1 MRMASILV
9 KDVPALGVRTPRGM
23 VNVTALDPSVGSSL
37 RTLLERGPGALA
49 TLAGR
54 AAEAADSYVL
64 SPAEFRFRPLV
75 PEPSKFLCLGLNYV
89 AHASE
94 ATYETPRHPVVFT
107 RVPSSLL
114 AHGEPLVVPACSNQL
129 DYEAELAV
137 VVGRPG
143 RNIPRERALEW
154 VAGYTL
160 FNDGSIRDYQKRT
173 PQWTVGKNFDG
184 TGPLGPELVTPDELP
199 EGARGLRIQM
209 RVGGELLQD
218 ANTSDMI
225 FDVATV
231 IADLSEAM
239 TLQPGDVIA
248 MGTPSGV
255 GAART
260 PPRYL
265 RAGDVCEVSI
275 EGIGALTNPVADAVP
290 ARAGS
295 PRTHEQP
302 ATLAAK

>member
-1 MRMASILV
+1 MRIASILV
-9 KDVPALGVRTPRGM
+9 RDEPALGVRAAKGM
-23 VNVTALDPSVGSSL
+23 VNVTALDPSVGTSL
-37 RTLLERGPGALA
+37 RALLERGPDALA
-49 TLAGR
+49 ALAKCVS
-54 AAEAADSYVL
+54 EATAPQVL
-64 SPAEFRFRPLV
+64 SDSEFRYRPLV

-89 AHASE
+89 AHAAE

-107 RVPSSLL
+107 RLPSSLL
-114 AHGEPLVVPACSNQL
+114 AHEEPMVVPTCSNQL

-173 PQWTVGKNFDG
+173 HQWTVGKNFDG

-209 RVGGELLQD
+209 RVGGEILQD
-218 ANTSDMI
+218 ATTSDMI

-255 GAART
+255 GAARK
-260 PPRYL
+260 PPRFL
-265 RAGDVCEVSI
+265 RAGEVCEVSV
-275 EGIGALTNPVADAVP
+275 ERIGVLRNPIADAAPVHTGTPP
-290 ARAGS
+290 A
-295 PRTHEQP
+295 Q
-302 ATLAAK
+302 AAK

>member
-1 MRMASILV
+1 MRIASILV
-9 KDVPALGVRTPRGM
+9 GNEPALGVRTPRGM
-23 VNVTALDPSVGSSL
+23 VNVTALTPSAGSSL
-37 RTLLERGPGALA
+37 RALLERGPEALA
-49 TLAGR
+49 SLSAHVEG
-54 AAEAADSYVL
+54 AASAPVL
-64 SPAEFRFRPLV
+64 SDSEFRYRPLV
-75 PEPSKFLCLGLNYV
+75 PEAGKFLCLGLNYV

-94 ATYETPRHPVVFT
+94 ATYEAPKHPVVFT
-107 RVPSSLL
+107 RVPTSLL
-114 AHGEPLVVPACSNQL
+114 AHGEPLLVPACSNQL

-137 VVGRPG
+137 VVGRAG

-184 TGPLGPELVTPDELP
+184 TGPLGPELVTADELP

-209 RVGGELLQD
+209 RVNGEVLQD
-218 ANTSDMI
+218 ASTADMI

-231 IADLSEAM
+231 IADLSVAM
-239 TLQPGDVIA
+239 TLLPGDVIA

-260 PPRYL
+260 PPRFL
-265 RAGDVCEVSI
+265 RPGDVCEVSV
-275 EGIGALTNPVADAVP
+275 ERVGVLRNPVA
-290 ARAGS
+290 
-295 PRTHEQP
+295 
-302 ATLAAK
+302 LAAE

>member
-1 MRMASILV
+1 MRIASILV
-9 KDVPALGVRTPRGM
+9 KGEPALGVRTPRGM
-23 VNVTALDPSVGSSL
+23 LNVTALAPTVGGSL
-37 RTLLERGPGALA
+37 RSLLERGPEALA
-49 TLAGR
+49 ALAR
-54 AAEAADSYVL
+54 RVAEAAGQPVL
-64 SPAEFRFRPLV
+64 AQTEFRYRTLI

-89 AHASE
+89 DHAAES
-94 ATYETPRHPVVFT
+94 TYEAPRFPVVFT

-114 AHGEPLVVPACSNQL
+114 AHGEALEVPTCSHQL

-137 VVGRPG
+137 VVGRAG
-143 RNIPRERALEW
+143 RNIPKARALEW

-173 PQWTVGKNFDG
+173 HQWTVGKNFDA

-209 RVGGELLQD
+209 RVGNELLQD
-218 ANTSDMI
+218 ATTSDMI

-231 IADLSEAM
+231 LADLSEAM

-255 GAART
+255 GVARK
-260 PPRYL
+260 PPRFL
-265 RAGDVCEVSI
+265 RPGDVCEVSV
-275 EGIGALTNPVADAVP
+275 EGVGVLRNPVAQAAPSHVEP
-290 ARAGS
+290 PRHEAGTGAR
-295 PRTHEQP
+295 PTE
-302 ATLAAK
+302 

>member
-1 MRMASILV
+1 MRIASILV
-9 KDVPALGVRTPRGM
+9 RDEPALGVRAAKGM

-37 RTLLERGPGALA
+37 RALLERGPGVLEALA
-49 TLAGR
+49 KR
-54 AAEAADSYVL
+54 VSEATDLQVL
-64 SPAEFRFRPLV
+64 SDSEFRYRPLV
-75 PEPSKFLCLGLNYV
+75 PEPSKFLCLGLNYI
-89 AHASE
+89 AHAAE

-107 RVPSSLL
+107 RLPSSLL
-114 AHGEPLVVPACSNQL
+114 AHEEPMVVPTCSNQL

-173 PQWTVGKNFDG
+173 HQWTVGKNFDG

-209 RVGGELLQD
+209 RVGGEVLQD
-218 ANTSDMI
+218 ATTSDMI

-255 GAART
+255 GAARK
-260 PPRYL
+260 PPRFL
-265 RAGDVCEVSI
+265 RAGEVCEVSV
-275 EGIGALTNPVADAVP
+275 ERIGVLRNPIADAAPVHT
-290 ARAGS
+290 GTS
-295 PRTHEQP
+295 PEQ
-302 ATLAAK
+302 AAK

>member
-1 MRMASILV
+1 MRIASILV
-9 KDVPALGVRTPRGM
+9 RDTPALGVKTDRGM
-23 VNVTALDPSVGSSL
+23 VDVTALDATVGSSL
-37 RTLLERGPGALA
+37 RALLERGPEALA
-49 TLAGR
+49 VMASR
-54 AAEAADSYVL
+54 AAEAPEQFLLAPS
-64 SPAEFRFRPLV
+64 AFRYRTLL
-75 PEPSKFLCLGLNYV
+75 PEPGKFLCLGLNYV

-107 RVPSSLL
+107 RLPSSLL
-114 AHGEPLVVPACSNQL
+114 AHEEPLVVPTCSEQL

-137 VVGRPG
+137 VVGRTG
-143 RNIPRERALEW
+143 RNIPKARALEW

-173 PQWTVGKNFDG
+173 HQWTIGKNFDG

-199 EGARGLRIQM
+199 EGARDLRIQM
-209 RVGGELLQD
+209 HVNGELLQD
-218 ANTSDMI
+218 ATTSDMI

-255 GAART
+255 GAARK
-260 PPRYL
+260 PPRFL
-265 RAGDVCEVSI
+265 RAGDVCEVSV
-275 EGIGALTNPVADAVP
+275 ERIGVLRNPVVN
-290 ARAGS
+290 
-295 PRTHEQP
+295 
-302 ATLAAK
+302 AAK

>member
-1 MRMASILV
+1 MRIASILV
-9 KDVPALGVRTPRGM
+9 GNEPALGVRTPRGM
-23 VNVTALDPSVGSSL
+23 VNVTALTPSAGSSL
-37 RTLLERGPGALA
+37 RALLERGPEALA
-49 TLAGR
+49 SLSAHVAG
-54 AAEAADSYVL
+54 AASAPVL
-64 SPAEFRFRPLV
+64 SDSEFRYRPLV
-75 PEPSKFLCLGLNYV
+75 PEPGKFLCLGLNYV

-94 ATYETPRHPVVFT
+94 ATYEAPKHPVVFT
-107 RVPSSLL
+107 RVPTSLL
-114 AHGEPLVVPACSNQL
+114 AHGEPLLVPACSNQL

-137 VVGRPG
+137 VVGRAG

-184 TGPLGPELVTPDELP
+184 TGPLGPELVTADELP

-209 RVGGELLQD
+209 RVNGEVLQD
-218 ANTSDMI
+218 ASTADMI

-231 IADLSEAM
+231 IADLSVAM
-239 TLQPGDVIA
+239 TLLPGDVIA

-260 PPRYL
+260 PPRFL
-265 RAGDVCEVSI
+265 RPGDVCEVSV
-275 EGIGALTNPVADAVP
+275 ERVGVLRNPVA
-290 ARAGS
+290 
-295 PRTHEQP
+295 
-302 ATLAAK
+302 LAAE

>member
-1 MRMASILV
+1 MRIASILV
-9 KDVPALGVRTPRGM
+9 KDGPALGVRTPGGM
-23 VNVTALDPSVGSSL
+23 VNLTSLDPSLGNSL
-37 RTLLERGPGALA
+37 RALLERGPGALKS
-49 TLAGR
+49 LVGR
-54 AAEAADSYVL
+54 AAEAAERYRLAPS
-64 SPAEFRFRPLV
+64 EFRYLPLV

-94 ATYETPRHPVVFT
+94 ATYETPRYPVVFT

-114 AHGEPLVVPACSNQL
+114 AHGEPLVVPTCSNQL

-173 PQWTVGKNFDG
+173 HQWTIGKNFDG
-184 TGPLGPELVTPDELP
+184 TGALGPELVTPDELP
-199 EGARGLRIQM
+199 EGAKGLRIQM
-209 RVGGELLQD
+209 RVGDELVQD

-225 FDVATV
+225 FDVTTV
-231 IADLSEAM
+231 LAELSEAM

-260 PPRYL
+260 PPRFL

-275 EGIGALTNPVADAVP
+275 ERIGVLRNPVVDTT
-290 ARAGS
+290 R
-295 PRTHEQP
+295 
-302 ATLAAK
+302 

>member
-1 MRMASILV
+1 MRIASILV
-9 KDVPALGVRTPRGM
+9 RDVPALGVRTAKGM
-23 VNVTALDPSVGSSL
+23 VNVTALDPSVGASL
-37 RTLLERGPGALA
+37 RALLERGPDVLAALA
-49 TLAGR
+49 ER
-54 AAEAADSYVL
+54 VSEATNLQVL
-64 SPAEFRFRPLV
+64 SDSEFRYRPLV

-89 AHASE
+89 AHAAE

-107 RVPSSLL
+107 RLPSSLL
-114 AHGEPLVVPACSNQL
+114 AHEEPMVVPTCSNQL

-173 PQWTVGKNFDG
+173 HQWTVGKNFDG

-209 RVGGELLQD
+209 RVGGEVLQD
-218 ANTSDMI
+218 ATTSDMI

-255 GAART
+255 GAARK
-260 PPRYL
+260 PPRFL
-265 RAGDVCEVSI
+265 RAGEVCEVSV
-275 EGIGALTNPVADAVP
+275 ERIGVLRNPIADAAPVQTGTPP
-290 ARAGS
+290 A
-295 PRTHEQP
+295 Q
-302 ATLAAK
+302 AAK

>member
-1 MRMASILV
+1 MRIASILV
-9 KDVPALGVRTPRGM
+9 KDGPALGVRTPRGM
-23 VNVTALDPSVGSSL
+23 VNATALDPTVGDCL
-37 RTLLERGPGALA
+37 RALLGRGPAALA
-49 TLAGR
+49 ALGR
-54 AAEAADSYVL
+54 RVAEATPLPVL
-64 SPAEFRFRPLV
+64 AETEFRYRPLV
-75 PEPSKFLCLGLNYV
+75 PEPGKFLCLGLNYV
-89 AHASE
+89 AHAAE
-94 ATYETPRHPVVFT
+94 ATYEPPRHPVVFS
-107 RVPSSLL
+107 RVSSGLL
-114 AHGEPLVVPACSNQL
+114 AHGEPLVVPTCSSQL

-143 RNIPRERALEW
+143 RHIPKERALEW

-173 PQWTVGKNFDG
+173 HQWTVGKNFDG

-218 ANTSDMI
+218 ASTSDMI

-231 IADLSEAM
+231 LADLSEAM

-260 PPRYL
+260 PPRFL
-265 RAGDVCEVSI
+265 REGDVCEVSV
-275 EGIGALTNPVADAVP
+275 EGVGILRNPVIQATPTHAEP
-290 ARAGS
+290 PSPATRTGARAA
-295 PRTHEQP
+295 E
-302 ATLAAK
+302 

>member
-1 MRMASILV
+1 MRIASILV
-9 KDVPALGVRTPRGM
+9 GEAPALGVRTPRGM
-23 VNVTALDPSVGSSL
+23 VHMKSLDPSIGTSL
-37 RTLLERGPGALA
+37 RALLERGPGALA
-49 TLAGR
+49 ALAAR
-54 AAEAADSYVL
+54 VAEAAGQYVL
-64 SPAEFRFRPLV
+64 DPAEFRYRPLV

-89 AHASE
+89 AHAAE
-94 ATYETPRHPVVFT
+94 ATYEAPRHPVVFT
-107 RVPSSLL
+107 RLPSSLL
-114 AHGEPLVVPACSNQL
+114 GHGEPMVMPTCSNQL

-143 RNIPRERALEW
+143 RNIPKERALEW

-173 PQWTVGKNFDG
+173 HQWTVGKNFDG

-199 EGARGLRIQM
+199 QGARGLRIQM

-231 IADLSEAM
+231 IADLSVAM

-260 PPRYL
+260 PPRFL

-275 EGIGALTNPVADAVP
+275 EGIGVLRNPVV
-290 ARAGS
+290 
-295 PRTHEQP
+295 
-302 ATLAAK
+302 

>member
-1 MRMASILV
+1 MRIASILV
-9 KDVPALGVRTPRGM
+9 RDEPALGVRTPRGM
-23 VNVTALDPSVGSSL
+23 VNVTALAPSVGSSL
-37 RTLLERGPGALA
+37 RALLERGPGALTA
-49 TLAGR
+49 VVDLA
-54 AAEAADSYVL
+54 AKASAPHLLADS
-64 SPAEFRFRPLV
+64 EFRYRPLV

-89 AHASE
+89 AHATE

-107 RVPSSLL
+107 RLPSSLL
-114 AHGEPLVVPACSNQL
+114 AHEESMVVPTCSHQL

-173 PQWTVGKNFDG
+173 HQWTVGKNFDR

-199 EGARGLRIQM
+199 AGARGLRIQM
-209 RVGGELLQD
+209 RVNGELLQD

-255 GAART
+255 GAARK
-260 PPRYL
+260 PPRFL
-265 RAGDVCEVSI
+265 QAGDVCEVSV
-275 EGIGALTNPVADAVP
+275 EGVGVLRNPVA
-290 ARAGS
+290 
-295 PRTHEQP
+295 Q
-302 ATLAAK
+302 ATE

>member
-9 KDVPALGVRTPRGM
+9 KEVPALGVRTPRGM
-23 VNVTALDPSVGSSL
+23 VNMTALDPSVGSSL
-37 RTLLERGPGALA
+37 RALLERGPGALA
-49 TLAGR
+49 TLAAR
-54 AAEAADSYVL
+54 AAEAAESYVL

-114 AHGEPLVVPACSNQL
+114 AHGEPLVVPTCSNQL

-275 EGIGALTNPVADAVP
+275 ERLGALTNPVADAVP
-290 ARAGS
+290 ARAGAS
-295 PRTHEQP
+295 RTHEQP
-302 ATLAAK
+302 AALAAK

>member
-1 MRMASILV
+1 M
-9 KDVPALGVRTPRGM
+9 
-23 VNVTALDPSVGSSL
+23 
-37 RTLLERGPGALA
+37 
-49 TLAGR
+49 
-54 AAEAADSYVL
+54 
-64 SPAEFRFRPLV
+64 
-75 PEPSKFLCLGLNYV
+75 
-89 AHASE
+89 
-94 ATYETPRHPVVFT
+94 
-107 RVPSSLL
+107 
-114 AHGEPLVVPACSNQL
+114 VVPTCSNQL

-143 RNIPRERALEW
+143 RNIPRARALEW

-173 PQWTVGKNFDG
+173 HQWTVGKNFDG

-209 RVGGELLQD
+209 RVGGEVLQD
-218 ANTSDMI
+218 ATTSDMI

-255 GAART
+255 GAARK
-260 PPRYL
+260 PPRFL
-265 RAGDVCEVSI
+265 RAGEVCEVSV
-275 EGIGALTNPVADAVP
+275 ERIGVLRNPIADAVP
-290 ARAGS
+290 VHTGTS
-295 PRTHEQP
+295 PEQ
-302 ATLAAK
+302 AAK

>member
-1 MRMASILV
+1 MRIASILV
-9 KDVPALGVRTPRGM
+9 RDTPALGVKTARGM
-23 VNVTALDPSVGSSL
+23 VDVTALDATVGSSL
-37 RTLLERGPGALA
+37 RALLERGPEALA
-49 TLAGR
+49 ILAHR
-54 AAEAADSYVL
+54 AAEAPEQLLLAPS
-64 SPAEFRFRPLV
+64 AFRYRTLL
-75 PEPSKFLCLGLNYV
+75 PEPGKFLCLGLNYV

-107 RVPSSLL
+107 RLPSSLL
-114 AHGEPLVVPACSNQL
+114 AHEEPLVVPTCSEQL

-137 VVGRPG
+137 VVGRTG
-143 RNIPRERALEW
+143 RDIPKERALEW

-173 PQWTVGKNFDG
+173 HQWTIGKNFDG

-209 RVGGELLQD
+209 RVNGELLQD
-218 ANTSDMI
+218 ATTSDMI

-255 GAART
+255 GAARK
-260 PPRYL
+260 PPRFL
-265 RAGDVCEVSI
+265 RAGDVCEVSV
-275 EGIGALTNPVADAVP
+275 ERVGVLRNPVVN
-290 ARAGS
+290 
-295 PRTHEQP
+295 
-302 ATLAAK
+302 AAK